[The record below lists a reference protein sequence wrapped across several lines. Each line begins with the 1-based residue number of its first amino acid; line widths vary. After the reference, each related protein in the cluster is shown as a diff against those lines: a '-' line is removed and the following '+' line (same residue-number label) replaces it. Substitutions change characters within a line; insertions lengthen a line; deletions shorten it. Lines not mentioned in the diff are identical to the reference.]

1 MIILDPKLF
10 RSNVSRKIQEYI
22 NNENRSINIEKSIYN
37 YSIMKIEEMNLEA
50 KWNNKKFNLIYM
62 DKLKMVLAYIRK
74 NELNDDI
81 TSTNIAFKSYL
92 ELYPDQWKKI
102 LDNKKI
108 ILENKYFPTIE
119 ASTDI
124 FRCKKCRNNKCTY
137 YQLQTRSADEPMTT
151 FVTCIECGNRW
162 KC

>member
-74 NELNDDI
+74 NELNEDI

-92 ELYPDQWKKI
+92 ELYPDQWKNI
-102 LDNKKI
+102 LDNKRI

-124 FRCKKCRNNKCTY
+124 FRCKKCKNNKCTY